1 MKSAHDTDEATC
13 GGKVEIDMIRA
24 LYASGLDYNAHRSVV
39 HFVNSQVGY
48 EMHERL
54 EHILNQVVFV
64 AHNGSD
70 SMNSGDGLYRIGVK
84 S

>member
-1 MKSAHDTDEATC
+1 MKTAHSKDEATC

-24 LYASGLDYNAHRSVV
+24 LYASGLNYDAHRSVV

-64 AHNGSD
+64 AHNGSE
-70 SMNSGDGLYRIGVK
+70 SMNSGDGLYRIGVA

>member
-1 MKSAHDTDEATC
+1 MKTAHDKDEATC
-13 GGKVEIDMIRA
+13 GGKVEIDMLRA
-24 LYASGLDYNAHRSVV
+24 LYQSGLNYEAHRSVV

-54 EHILNQVVFV
+54 EHILNQVIFV
-64 AHNGSD
+64 ANNGSD

>member
-24 LYASGLDYNAHRSVV
+24 LYTSGLDYNAHRSVV

-54 EHILNQVVFV
+54 EHILNQVVV
-64 AHNGSD
+64 V
-70 SMNSGDGLYRIGVK
+70 DGIYRIGVK

>member
-1 MKSAHDTDEATC
+1 MKSAHDKDEAID
-13 GGKVEIDMIRA
+13 GKIEIDMVRA
-24 LYASGLDYNAHRSVV
+24 LYASGLDHNAHRSVV

-54 EHILNQVVFV
+54 EHILNQVIFV

>member
-1 MKSAHDTDEATC
+1 MKTAHDKDEAID
-13 GGKVEIDMIRA
+13 GKIEIDMVRA

-54 EHILNQVVFV
+54 EHILNQVVV
-64 AHNGSD
+64 V
-70 SMNSGDGLYRIGVK
+70 DGIYRIGVK